1 MKSLIAVLAVSMML
15 LSAIPNDVSAQ
26 EQGSQET
33 PPAASSA
40 PGAPAGGAGMMHGKG
55 MMGRGPMAGC
65 PGMPACA
72 GAGMPCMG
80 MGGGMGMGMGGMG
93 MMDPKTHAEMMQIRG
108 RAMVEMG
115 NLMIKRGKELE
126 QQKPPATAP

>member
-1 MKSLIAVLAVSMML
+1 MKALLAAVVLSIAVVASIPQHALAQDAQSQP
-15 LSAIPNDVSAQ
+15 APSAQ
-26 EQGSQET
+26 
-33 PPAASSA
+33 AM
-40 PGAPAGGAGMMHGKG
+40 PGPGMMRGKG

-80 MGGGMGMGMGGMG
+80 PGMGGGMMG
-93 MMDPKTHAEMMQIRG
+93 MMDVKTRAQMMQIRG

-115 NLMIKRGKELE
+115 NLLIKRGKELE
-126 QQKPPATAP
+126 QEKTPAPQ

>member
-1 MKSLIAVLAVSMML
+1 MKSLFAALILSLAVLA
-15 LSAIPNDVSAQ
+15 AFPQHACAQ
-26 EQGSQET
+26 DAGPQG
-33 PPAASSA
+33 AASPQTM
-40 PGAPAGGAGMMHGKG
+40 PGGGMMRGKG

-72 GAGMPCMG
+72 AAGMPC
-80 MGGGMGMGMGGMG
+80 MGGGMGMGMGGMGMGMG

-126 QQKPPATAP
+126 QQKPPAQQ